1 MTFSLTRR
9 TLGASLLATPFIRA
23 AHAEEPLRLRASLD
37 TSPTHGRNVA
47 VTEYLQK
54 LEVASKGRIVGQV
67 FHSGQLYPDRDV
79 SKALMQGQVEM
90 AAPGTWLVT
99 GFVPDA
105 DLLGLPAFYGQP
117 LEVSRRVVDGKS
129 GQLVAKQL
137 NQKLKVQVLGDW
149 FYLTFQNW
157 YSSKRPLNSLADL
170 KGMKIRTA
178 GGYVQ
183 AWRTSFFGAVPNTTS
198 WPDVPLALSQGTFD
212 GVMTTNESIV
222 SSKLWEAGL
231 KYGLEDH
238 QSMAMYL
245 PMVSGTFWAKLT
257 PDLQKLMLDLW
268 AESSPAW
275 RERMIASGTASREEI
290 LKHGVKLITPTASEL
305 ADAHKRQLLEQDKV
319 AQEMKISPEL
329 LKQIML
335 DIGSA

>member
-9 TLGASLLATPFIRA
+9 TLGASLLAAPFIRA
-23 AHAEEPLRLRASLD
+23 AHAEEPLRLRATLD

-47 VTEYLQK
+47 VTEYLQQ

-79 SKALMQGQVEM
+79 SKALAQGQVEM

-105 DLLGLPAFYGQP
+105 DMLGLPAFYGQP
-117 LEVSRRVVDGKS
+117 LEVSRKVVDGKS

-157 YSSKRPLNSLADL
+157 YTNNRPLNSLADL
-170 KGMKIRTA
+170 KGLKIRTA
-178 GGYVQ
+178 GGFVQ
-183 AWRTSFFGAVPNTTS
+183 AWRTSFFGAVPNTTA

-222 SSKLWEAGL
+222 SAKLWEAGL

-238 QSMAMYL
+238 QAMAMYI
-245 PMVSGTFWAKLT
+245 PMISGTFWAKLT
-257 PDLQKLMLDLW
+257 PDLQKLMRDLW
-268 AESSPAW
+268 AENSPVW
-275 RERMIASGTASREEI
+275 RKRMVAAAVTSREEMI
-290 LKHGVKLITPTASEL
+290 KNGVKLVTPAASEL
-305 ADAHKRQLLEQDKV
+305 ADARKRQLLEQDKV
-319 AQEMKISPEL
+319 AQQMKISPEL
-329 LKQIML
+329 LKQITL
-335 DIGSA
+335 DIGDA